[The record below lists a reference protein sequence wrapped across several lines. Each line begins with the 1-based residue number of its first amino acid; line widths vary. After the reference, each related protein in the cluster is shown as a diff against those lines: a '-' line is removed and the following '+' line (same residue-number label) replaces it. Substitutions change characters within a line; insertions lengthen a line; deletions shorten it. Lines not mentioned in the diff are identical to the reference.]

1 MSLPLLHRRTRTL
14 LWYRNT
20 TSTAVGISDDLED
33 GRSTDFG
40 LLPVPSGVV
49 DEAAVPRAA
58 DVGYGGTYFDD
69 VAAYQSMLNSVTGAA
84 SGVTDRGFY
93 EVDSSGR

>member
-1 MSLPLLHRRTRTL
+1 MDQPQVAQSLPVARPVQEF
-14 LWYRNT
+14 
-20 TSTAVGISDDLED
+20 TAGTDFGV
-33 GRSTDFG
+33 GRSYDDGVADFG

-49 DEAAVPRAA
+49 DEATVPRAA